1 MPRVIAAAEK
11 AGALGAFLSG
21 SGSTIA
27 AVTLTRSTQSWRSH
41 VARGKI
47 DIARTIIITTADND
61 GAQIKLHQTS
71 ESNFRWVTDLKIS
84 NSSPSTSFSDA
95 AVDFAPAI
103 LRGILY
109 ALSFIYER
117 IVQLRL
123 YLYRKRIFRERTL
136 GCLVIS
142 IGNLTVGGHGQ
153 DADRR
158 KIRARLASRRTP
170 RRHSQPRL
178 QRACRVPSKRSWLDR
193 LQNKDVDPPR
203 VVSDG
208 KSLLLDSLT
217 AGDEPYML
225 AHNLKDVI
233 VLVDKDRVKSG
244 LFAIDKWKVDTL
256 LLDDGLQYLHLKH
269 RLDIVLVD
277 RQAPFGNEF
286 LLPRGTLRE
295 PPRNLRRASY
305 IFITKSTGEPND
317 ALIERIRRYNRTAE
331 IIECAHKPLYLQNIF
346 TGEQL
351 PLERLRDTFIGSI
364 CGIAAPES
372 FEDGLRKLGARI
384 DLAKRYIDHHRYTEA
399 ELQSFINRCIRRD
412 LEMIVTT
419 EKDAVRM
426 PRLAETE

>member
-1 MPRVIAAAEK
+1 MSRWIENLEQFAIDVILE
-11 AGALGAFLSG
+11 
-21 SGSTIA
+21 
-27 AVTLTRSTQSWRSH
+27 RR
-41 VARGKI
+41 RGLR
-47 DIARTIIITTADND
+47 A
-61 GAQIKLHQTS
+61 S
-71 ESNFRWVTDLKIS
+71 
-84 NSSPSTSFSDA
+84 
-95 AVDFAPAI
+95 I

-109 ALSFIYER
+109 ALSFVYER
-117 IVQLRL
+117 LVQLRL
-123 YLYRKRIFRERTL
+123 YLYRRRIFRERAL

-142 IGNLTVGGHGQ
+142 IGNLTVGGTGKTPIVEKFARALQ
-153 DADRR
+153 TGGRR
-158 KIRARLASRRTP
+158 VAILSRGYKSVP
-170 RRHSQPRL
+170 R
-178 QRACRVPSKRSWLDR
+178 PSKRSWVDR
-193 LQNKDVDPPR
+193 LRRNDLDPPR

-208 KSLLLDSLT
+208 NSILLDSLT

-305 IFITKSTGEPND
+305 IFITKNTGQPND
-317 ALIERIRRYNRTAE
+317 ELLQRIRRYNRTAE
-331 IIECAHKPLYLQNIF
+331 VIECAHQPLYLQNVF
-346 TGEQL
+346 TGEKL
-351 PLERLRDTFIGSI
+351 ALEHLRDRFVGSI
-364 CGIAAPES
+364 CGIAAPGS

-384 DLAKRYIDHHRYTEA
+384 DLVKRYIDHHRYTKA
-399 ELQSFINRCIRRD
+399 ELTSFINRCLRRD
-412 LEMIVTT
+412 LEMIITT

-426 PRLAETE
+426 PPLPEAEVKVPLYFLRVEIEILSGHESWEHCVSRICKPQPMLSPERFFA